1 MLLQLICLLFRN
13 SLQNYCFFLNYANF
27 LYISKKSSTFAPD
40 YKLGVQGG

>member
-27 LYISKKSSTFAPD
+27 FVHIKK
-40 YKLGVQGG
+40 K